1 MKKNNYIVIAVAAI
15 LGAFLLFLWYYLG
28 FNKIDNPLDL
38 ALTVLWWVAD
48 AAIVAGIVHF
58 EKKRQEQIR
67 TIYVSPA
74 ALFNSERGVV
84 SVPDAAD
91 RVEAMESILQGL
103 TYDFSNEDM
112 PDQKDFEYLYVV
124 QTEKYEAAKKAEE
137 EGAVEAHGRAAGDGA
152 GVASAAVEGAAVA
165 AAATE
170 DATETVA
177 AVAVADLATDAS
189 DSEGA
194 KQPKWEGKVT
204 RIDRENGN
212 VETKFSSMEEL
223 AALLAA

>member
-1 MKKNNYIVIAVAAI
+1 MKKNNYVVIALAAV

-38 ALTVLWWVAD
+38 VLSILWWVAD
-48 AAIVAGIVHF
+48 AAVVAGIVHF

-84 SVPDAAD
+84 SVPDAAQ
-91 RVEAMESILQGL
+91 RVGAMESILQSL
-103 TYDFSNEDM
+103 SYDFSNEDM
-112 PDQKDFEYLYVV
+112 PGRDDFEYLYVV
-124 QTEKYEAAKKAEE
+124 QTEKYKAADKDEAKDRAAEASVSAEAASGNEPADS
-137 EGAVEAHGRAAGDGA
+137 AQAAQTSQAAGA
-152 GVASAAVEGAAVA
+152 EKAPEASEAA
-165 AAATE
+165 
-170 DATETVA
+170 DRR
-177 AVAVADLATDAS
+177 
-189 DSEGA
+189 
-194 KQPKWEGKVT
+194 QPEWEGKVI

-212 VETKFSSMEEL
+212 EETRFSSLDEL

>member
-1 MKKNNYIVIAVAAI
+1 MKKNNYVVIALAAV

-38 ALTVLWWVAD
+38 VLSVLWWVAD
-48 AAIVAGIVHF
+48 AAVVAGIVHF

-84 SVPDAAD
+84 SVPDAAQ
-91 RVEAMESILQGL
+91 RVGAMESILQSL
-103 TYDFSNEDM
+103 SYDFSNEDM
-112 PDQKDFEYLYVV
+112 PGRDDFECLYVV
-124 QTEKYEAAKKAEE
+124 QTEKYKAADKDEAKDGAAEASAVEVEAKEPAAEAAQTTEASGAEK
-137 EGAVEAHGRAAGDGA
+137 VPEASEAADRKRP
-152 GVASAAVEGAAVA
+152 E
-165 AAATE
+165 
-170 DATETVA
+170 
-177 AVAVADLATDAS
+177 
-189 DSEGA
+189 
-194 KQPKWEGKVT
+194 WEGKVI

-212 VETKFSSMEEL
+212 EETRFSSLDEL

>member
-1 MKKNNYIVIAVAAI
+1 MKKNNYIVIALAAL
-15 LGAFLLFLWYYLG
+15 LGAFLLFLWHYLG

-38 ALTVLWWVAD
+38 ALSVLWWVAD

-84 SVPDAAD
+84 SVPDAD
-91 RVEAMESILQGL
+91 GRVEAMESILQGL

-112 PDQKDFEYLYVV
+112 PGQEDFEYLYVV
-124 QTEKYEAAKKAEE
+124 QTEKYEAAEKA
-137 EGAVEAHGRAAGDGA
+137 GQD
-152 GVASAAVEGAAVA
+152 A
-165 AAATE
+165 AAEA
-170 DATETVA
+170 DADAPQA
-177 AVAVADLATDAS
+177 ADAEP
-189 DSEGA
+189 EGEN
-194 KQPKWEGKVT
+194 QPKWEGKVT

-212 VETKFSSMEEL
+212 VKTKFSSMEEL
-223 AALLAA
+223 AVLLAA